1 MSATLP
7 PLPGKIISGGQTG
20 VDRAA
25 LDAAMDLGVSA
36 GGWCP
41 AGRRAEDGPI
51 ALRYPLTET
60 EEADYAVRT
69 ARNVEMADATL
80 IITNGRLSGGT
91 ELTLQCALKA
101 AKPCLVV
108 DLREPLD
115 YADQVC
121 RWIASLQINILNVA
135 GPRESSQPGVYS
147 LARDLLRDILRRR
160 LASACGGD

>member
-1 MSATLP
+1 MSATPLL
-7 PLPGKIISGGQTG
+7 LPGKIISGGQTG

-91 ELTLQCALKA
+91 ELTLQCALQA

-160 LASACGGD
+160 LASACAGD